1 MNKIRIVISGAAGF
15 IGSLLCS
22 KINSYGS
29 FQAMCFDNFSS
40 YYDFRLKINRF
51 NFFLESGQD
60 NIFFRKID
68 LCNNFY
74 RENHDFDFFIH
85 LAAQPGVRESLR
97 DPMAYEENNIK
108 AFVNVLEYCR
118 HNKVKHLIYAS
129 SSSVYGQSTRLPF
142 SEDDPCDRP
151 ASFYGATK
159 KANELMAHSYA
170 SCFGLPCTG
179 LRFFTVY
186 GPWGRPDM
194 AYFSFAKA
202 IMEGKPIT
210 LHGVGEFSRDFT
222 YIDDIVAGIMAVV
235 NGGPPQPDSLG
246 VPHRIYNL
254 GNDHPEKVL
263 TLVSYLEESLGK
275 KAIVETSNLPL
286 GDVPHTWANIDRMK
300 KDFGWSPKVG
310 LREGIDRFAKW
321 FLEYH
326 GYKKG
331 GV

>member
-60 NIFFRKID
+60 NISFRKID

-210 LHGVGEFSRDFT
+210 LHGGGEFSRDFT

>member
-1 MNKIRIVISGAAGF
+1 MKISLTGAGGL
-15 IGSLLCS
+15 IGSKLLQVIIDS
-22 KINSYGS
+22 SLFDVIGI
-29 FQAMCFDNFSS
+29 DNFSM
-40 YYDFRLKINRF
+40 YYSVKLKEDRTEALLGKYKRVIHR
-51 NFFLESGQD
+51 
-60 NIFFRKID
+60 ID
-68 LCNNFY
+68 LCDGVPEVGFPP
-74 RENHDFDFFIH
+74 DVFIH

-97 DPMAYEENNIK
+97 DPLAYEQNNLR

-118 HNKVKHLIYAS
+118 KNKVNHLIYAS
-129 SSSVYGQSTRLPF
+129 SSSVYGQSLQLPF
-142 SEDDPCDRP
+142 SESDPSDRP

-159 KANELMAHSYA
+159 KANELMAHSYS

-210 LHGVGEFSRDFT
+210 LHGKGEFSRDFT
-222 YIDDIVAGIMAVV
+222 YIDDIVAGIISVMKS
-235 NGGPPQPDSLG
+235 GPPQTDSLG

-263 TLVSYLEESLGK
+263 TLVSCLEKSLGK
-275 KAIVETSNLPL
+275 KAMVETSNLPL
-286 GDVPHTWANIDRMK
+286 GDVPHTWANIGLMQ
-300 KDFGWSPKVG
+300 KDFGWRPKVD
-310 LREGIDRFAKW
+310 LHEGIDRFAKW

-326 GYKKG
+326 GYKKEG
-331 GV
+331 I

>member
-1 MNKIRIVISGAAGF
+1 MNRYKIFVSGGAGF
-15 IGSLLCS
+15 IGSLVLY
-22 KINSYGS
+22 KLFDGAQNHLE
-29 FQAMCFDNFSS
+29 ALDNFSS
-40 YYDFRLKINRF
+40 YYDSVLKAKRF
-51 NFFLESGQD
+51 DFFLEDQKKVVFYKK
-60 NIFFRKID
+60 NINDMHLGDLKDID
-68 LCNNFY
+68 V
-74 RENHDFDFFIH
+74 FIH

-202 IMEGKPIT
+202 IMEDKTIT
-210 LHGVGEFSRDFT
+210 LHGGGQFSRDFT
-222 YIDDIVAGIMAVV
+222 YIDDIVEGIIAVM
-235 NGGPPQPDSLG
+235 NGGPPKPDSLG

-275 KAIVETSNLPL
+275 KAIIETSNLPL

-321 FLEYH
+321 FLDYH
-326 GYKKG
+326 GYKKCG
-331 GV
+331 I

>member
-1 MNKIRIVISGAAGF
+1 MQSVIVSGAFGF
-15 IGSLLCS
+15 VGASLFSNDYFCL
-22 KINSYGS
+22 NSANLAVDNLSEYYDVNLKYKRAIRLLGS
-29 FQAMCFDNFSS
+29 FWNTAQ
-40 YYDFRLKINRF
+40 R
-51 NFFLESGQD
+51 
-60 NIFFRKID
+60 ID
-68 LCNNFY
+68 LREPFGNFGSSPP
-74 RENHDFDFFIH
+74 DIFIH

-108 AFVNVLEYCR
+108 AFINVLEYCR
-118 HNKVKHLIYAS
+118 KNKVKHLIYAS

-202 IMEGKPIT
+202 IMEDKPIT
-210 LHGVGEFSRDFT
+210 LHGGGEFSRDFT
-222 YIDDIVAGIMAVV
+222 YIDDIVAGIIAVM
-235 NGGPPQPDSLG
+235 NGGPPQPDSFG

-263 TLVSYLEESLGK
+263 TLVSYLEESLDK
-275 KAIVETSNLPL
+275 KAIVETSSLPL

-300 KDFGWSPKVG
+300 NDFGWSPKVG

-331 GV
+331 GI